1 MKIFDRHPHERA
13 LSLFAGNDLGPLQRR
28 LIRRHLAR
36 CETCADTVVSYKGL
50 RAELAGAAP
59 VPDVDFLAL
68 SRQIR
73 AAVAAEI
80 APETPWRWHRK
91 ATAGAALAASVLV
104 AALFLF
110 QQGDEPGPA
119 SLAVA
124 EPSERV
130 WKGPFDAES
139 VEFQITSEGGLSAQA
154 FYPASGTLTITDYY
168 AP

>member
-13 LSLFAGNDLGPLQRR
+13 LSLFAGNDLGPLRR
-28 LIRRHLAR
+28 LLVRRHLAN
-36 CETCADTVVSYKGL
+36 CEACADTVASYESL
-50 RAELAGAAP
+50 RAELASAAP
-59 VPDVDFLAL
+59 VPAVDFEAL

-80 APETPWRWHRK
+80 TPETRWRWHGK

-104 AALFLF
+104 AVVFLF
-110 QQGDEPGPA
+110 QQGDEPGPQ

-124 EPSERV
+124 EPADHA
-130 WKGPFDAES
+130 WKEPFDAES
-139 VEFQITSEGGLSAQA
+139 VDFQITSEGGLSAQA
-154 FYPASGTLTITDYY
+154 FHPASGTLTITDYY

>member
-13 LSLFAGNDLGPLQRR
+13 LALFAGNDLGSLQR
-28 LIRRHLAR
+28 LLVRRHLAR
-36 CETCADTVVSYKGL
+36 CETCEDTVASYQRL

-59 VPDVDFLAL
+59 VPAVDFEAL

-80 APETPWRWHRK
+80 APETRWRWHGK
-91 ATAGAALAASVLV
+91 ATARAALAASVLV
-104 AALFLF
+104 AALLLF
-110 QQGDEPGPA
+110 RQGDEPGPA

-124 EPSERV
+124 EPSEDV
-130 WKGPFDAES
+130 WRGPFDADT
-139 VEFQITSEGGLSAQA
+139 VDFQITSEGGLSAQA